1 MTYATRKWQVRL
13 VLCLSLLG
21 LGLLTG
27 WGAQAV
33 AQDSPALKLI
43 YSDWPGWVTWEIAKQ
58 KDFFALEGVAVELLW
73 MDYVAG
79 MEAFAAGQADAVC
92 MTNGDALVTGAASGK
107 PSTAIILNDYSNGN
121 DMVVGRPGIESI
133 SDLKGLRVGVEVGF
147 VGHLLLLTALEAHG
161 MTEHDVTLVNI
172 PTNELPQA
180 LAAGSVDAITAWQP
194 NSGQALKVVPGSKRL
209 YSSADSPGI
218 IYDLLYVS
226 HESLAARRDDW
237 AKVVRVWYRIVAFM
251 QDPANRAEMLE
262 ILFPVVLGGDHSLG
276 YPTTRAVAEHLGGG
290 NLGIIHFDRH
300 VDTQDTDLDERMHTT
315 PWFHATN
322 LPNVPPKNLVQ
333 IGIGGWQAPRA
344 GVQVS
349 RERGTT
355 IMTVTDCVEMGI
367 EKAAERAL
375 EVAWD
380 GTDAVWLSFDIDC
393 LDAAFVPGTGWPEPG
408 GFLPREVLKFI
419 HLIAA
424 EGFAGMEVV
433 ECAPPYDNAEITSLM
448 ACRVICDTL
457 GCLVRAGHLPK
468 AGAA

>member
-1 MTYATRKWQVRL
+1 MDKRMTYATMKRQVRL

-21 LGLLTG
+21 LGLLTS

-121 DMVVGRPGIESI
+121 DMVVGRPGIESL

-147 VGHLLLLTALEAHG
+147 VGHLLLTALEAHG

-262 ILFPVVLGGDHSLG
+262 ILSARVGLPPDEYAPFLDGTHILPLDEAVPIWQADESAGLKSLKG
-276 YPTTRAVAEHLGGG
+276 SNVY
-290 NLGIIHFDRH
+290 
-300 VDTQDTDLDERMHTT
+300 VDT
-315 PWFHATN
+315 F
-322 LPNVPPKNLVQ
+322 NVRYGVYP
-333 IGIGGWQAPRA
+333 QAET
-344 GVQVS
+344 
-349 RERGTT
+349 RESYFDPSFTL
-355 IMTVTDCVEMGI
+355 
-367 EKAAERAL
+367 AL
-375 EVAWD
+375 QQQ
-380 GTDAVWLSFDIDC
+380 
-393 LDAAFVPGTGWPEPG
+393 
-408 GFLPREVLKFI
+408 K
-419 HLIAA
+419 
-424 EGFAGMEVV
+424 
-433 ECAPPYDNAEITSLM
+433 
-448 ACRVICDTL
+448 
-457 GCLVRAGHLPK
+457 
-468 AGAA
+468 